1 MALPH
6 LLPDY
11 LHSSC
16 CLGQI
21 LAAVLEYP
29 LVDGRLAAVQLSGLL
44 SFRDENNIG
53 QEHLVRGTLC
63 SSDELFAEGHDFGEV
78 LPSFLIGKVAA
89 QSFINGGWFEPVDV
103 VDSGN

>member
-16 CLGQI
+16 CIGQI
-21 LAAVLEYP
+21 LAAVLECP

-44 SFRDENNIG
+44 LSRDENNIG
-53 QEHLVRGTLC
+53 QEH
-63 SSDELFAEGHDFGEV
+63 
-78 LPSFLIGKVAA
+78 
-89 QSFINGGWFEPVDV
+89 
-103 VDSGN
+103 